1 MEVNIYE
8 ELLWWYYTVLLQ
20 EMSQVLKNEKILNFF
35 RLILNPNGFYRKNIT
50 YLSTNYLKF
59 HNAISLEPSKEG
71 LPHYNFSLDKC
82 VSITK

>member
-20 EMSQVLKNEKILNFF
+20 EMSQALKNEKKSKFFF
-35 RLILNPNGFYRKNIT
+35 RLILNPNGFYPKNIT

-82 VSITK
+82 NSK

>member
-20 EMSQVLKNEKILNFF
+20 EMSQVLKNEKILIFF

-59 HNAISLEPSKEG
+59 HNAIFFEGRPSSLQ
-71 LPHYNFSLDKC
+71 FF
-82 VSITK
+82 IR